1 VAGVTGEASRD
12 AFAAGFRVAALFVL
26 LALPFSLTMRRSPAD
41 VHVSAAAAG

>member
-12 AFAAGFRVAALFVL
+12 AVAAGVRGAARFVL